1 MTTLPLFAGDFDLIP
16 AIDMKGGKCVRLE
29 EGNASRM
36 REYGDDPL
44 AMALSWQEQ
53 GAGRLHLVDLDGAF
67 SGGGPHLH
75 VAAAIFRELQIPVQ
89 YGGGLRT
96 IEQIGRVLDLGARRA
111 IVGTAAITHPE
122 ILEEALKRWPGSLA
136 VAIDAREGVVAVR
149 GWVDQSGVSA
159 LELALRVRE
168 IGVERVIYTDV
179 SRDGMLRGVNVE
191 ETESLARRSGVRV
204 IASGGVTGVADVRAL
219 WERRQVGIEGVV
231 LGRALYEGRLDFR
244 LIKSQLASWQSNA
257 GKEDHPVP

>member
-1 MTTLPLFAGDFDLIP
+1 MTVFPDDFEVIP

-29 EGNASRM
+29 QGNASCA

-44 AMALSWQEQ
+44 AMALYWQEQ

-67 SGGGPHLH
+67 SGGGPHLQ
-75 VAAAIFRELQIPVQ
+75 VAAAIFRALRIPVQ

-96 IEQIGRVLDLGARRA
+96 LEQISRVLDLGARRA
-111 IVGTAAITHPE
+111 IVGTAAITHPK

-149 GWVDQSGVSA
+149 GWVDQSDVSA
-159 LELALRVRE
+159 LELAGRVRR

-179 SRDGMLRGVNVE
+179 SRDGTFRGVNLE
-191 ETESLARRSGVRV
+191 ETEMLARHSGLKV
-204 IASGGVTGVADVRAL
+204 IASGGVTATEDIRGL
-219 WERRQVGIEGVV
+219 WQRRHAGIEGVV
-231 LGRALYEGRLDFR
+231 LGRALYEKRLDFR
-244 LIKSQLASWQSNA
+244 RIKSQLASWQSNA

>member
-1 MTTLPLFAGDFDLIP
+1 MASLGPLVSDLDLIP

-29 EGNASRM
+29 EGDASRM

-44 AMALSWQEQ
+44 AMALRWQEQ
-53 GAGRLHLVDLDGAF
+53 GARRLHLVDLDGAF

-75 VAAAIFRELQIPVQ
+75 VAATIFKTLHIPVQ

-96 IEQIGRVLDLGARRA
+96 LEQIARVIDLGAQRV

-122 ILEEALKRWPGSLA
+122 ILAEGLKRWPDALA
-136 VAIDAREGVVAVR
+136 VAIDARDGVVAVR
-149 GWVDQSGVSA
+149 GWVDHSGVSA
-159 LELALRVRE
+159 LELALRVKE

-179 SRDGMLRGVNVE
+179 TRDGTFRGINVE
-191 ETESLARRSGVRV
+191 ETETLARRSGLKV
-204 IASGGVTGVADVRAL
+204 IASGGVTALADIKEL
-219 WERRQVGIEGVV
+219 WERRQAGIEGVI

-244 LIKSQLASWQSNA
+244 EIQSEIASWQKDA
-257 GKEDHPVP
+257 GKEDYPVP

>member
-1 MTTLPLFAGDFDLIP
+1 MTSLCPTAGDFDLIP

-29 EGNASRM
+29 EGDAARM

-44 AMALSWQEQ
+44 GMALHWQEQ
-53 GAGRLHLVDLDGAF
+53 GALRLHLVDLDGAF

-75 VAAAIFRELQIPVQ
+75 VAATIFKTLHIPVQ

-96 IEQIGRVLDLGARRA
+96 LEQITRVLDLGAERV

-122 ILEEALKRWPGSLA
+122 ILAESLKRWPDALV
-136 VAIDAREGVVAVR
+136 VAIDARGGVVAVR
-149 GWVDQSGVSA
+149 GWVDRSGVSA
-159 LELALRVRE
+159 LDLAGRVKE

-179 SRDGMLRGVNVE
+179 ARDGTFRGVNVE
-191 ETESLARRSGVRV
+191 ETETLARRSGLKV
-204 IASGGVTGVADVRAL
+204 IASGGVTALADVREL
-219 WERRQVGIEGVV
+219 WERRQSGIEGVI

-244 LIKSQLASWQSNA
+244 NITSEIASWRNHA
-257 GKEDHPVP
+257 GKEDYPVP